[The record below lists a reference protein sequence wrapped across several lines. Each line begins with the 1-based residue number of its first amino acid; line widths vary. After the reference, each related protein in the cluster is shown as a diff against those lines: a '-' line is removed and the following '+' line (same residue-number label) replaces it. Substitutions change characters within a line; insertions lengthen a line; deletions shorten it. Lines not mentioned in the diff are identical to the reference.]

1 MGVRG
6 NSVQNQKITQTI
18 AKNTRKLTHNIIKK
32 NYVYKK
38 LVWIKPCE
46 ISGLEYKGSIFLLS
60 QSFSRFPGMKI
71 KKLEKI
77 PTPDDRSMVK
87 GI

>member
-1 MGVRG
+1 M
-6 NSVQNQKITQTI
+6 S
-18 AKNTRKLTHNIIKK
+18 NTKYVHQFFLEKLFFQSYI
-32 NYVYKK
+32 
-38 LVWIKPCE
+38 
-46 ISGLEYKGSIFLLS
+46 LEYKGSIFLLS
-60 QSFSRFPGMKI
+60 QSFSRFPGMKM